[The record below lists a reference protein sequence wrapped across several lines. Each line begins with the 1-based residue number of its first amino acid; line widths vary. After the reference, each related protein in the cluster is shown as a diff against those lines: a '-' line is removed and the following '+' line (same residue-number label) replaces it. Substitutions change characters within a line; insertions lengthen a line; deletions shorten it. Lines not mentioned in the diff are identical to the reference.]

1 MERRIVDTAR
11 EALHELEAFNASASK
26 TTESDLL
33 ADLRPAVEQAASQA
47 TGSLAPQPELSELG
61 STGLAFHQSV
71 LVSKR
76 PTPLSL

>member
-33 ADLRPAVEQAASQA
+33 ADLRPAVEQADSQA
-47 TGSLAPQPELSELG
+47 DRVALIRQTRAFGS
-61 STGLAFHQSV
+61 
-71 LVSKR
+71 
-76 PTPLSL
+76 